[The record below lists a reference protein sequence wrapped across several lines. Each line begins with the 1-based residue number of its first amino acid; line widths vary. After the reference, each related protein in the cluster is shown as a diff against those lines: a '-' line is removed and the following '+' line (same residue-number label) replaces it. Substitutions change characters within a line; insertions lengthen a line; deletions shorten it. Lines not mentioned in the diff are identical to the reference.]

1 MTPSI
6 RVSHRP
12 GNGEEE
18 EGLDGLIGL
27 HFRPVT
33 KIRDRDQ
40 IVDAAA
46 ALFSSKGYEATSLDD
61 IAAELGTAR
70 SALYYHV
77 SGKAELRALIQI
89 KRVRMLVEE
98 AQHVATAEGTPSQKL
113 AELVRVHIRHFQR
126 YFPESK
132 MWSEITAAD
141 DVQDAATEE
150 LHEQQR
156 AFTRHLREVIE
167 DGMAAGE
174 FRKTNAAIAALGI
187 IGMCHYLTTW
197 YREGGALT
205 TTDIAEVYAEMAVN
219 ALRAL

>member
-1 MTPSI
+1 M
-6 RVSHRP
+6 
-12 GNGEEE
+12 
-18 EGLDGLIGL
+18 
-27 HFRPVT
+27 T

-40 IVDAAA
+40 IIDAAA

-89 KRVRMLVEE
+89 RRVRMLVEE
-98 AQHVATAEGTPSQKL
+98 AEQVARAEGTPSQRL

-132 MWSEITAAD
+132 MWLQITSVG
-141 DVQDAATEE
+141 DVQDTATEQ

-156 AFTRHLREVIE
+156 AFTRNVRNVIE
-167 DGMAAGE
+167 EGITSGE
-174 FRKTNAAIAALGI
+174 FRPSNAAIAALGI
-187 IGMCHYLTTW
+187 IGMCHYLTIW
-197 YREGGALT
+197 YREGGDLT
-205 TTDIAEVYAEMAVN
+205 TGEIAEIYAEMAVRSLC
-219 ALRAL
+219 ADPA